1 MVPQRHRDPGGRR
14 DVGGTGGERQG
25 PVQVLR
31 RPCPDVRGRAGFH
44 QGRLPESVSM
54 SELTEETVKALVWAI
69 DRLTDEISS
78 YRKIKERGIRLAE
91 TIEDERTRQ
100 KEHWAY
106 P

>member
-1 MVPQRHRDPGGRR
+1 
-14 DVGGTGGERQG
+14 
-25 PVQVLR
+25 
-31 RPCPDVRGRAGFH
+31 
-44 QGRLPESVSM
+44 M